1 MVEADEVLDTSGL
14 SCPMP
19 VLKAKKAMDNLAP
32 GKVLKIIAT
41 DKGSKGDIPAWAKNM
56 GFEVLKMSEEGGKF
70 IFYVKKGA
78 GRNGR

>member
-19 VLKAKKAMDNLAP
+19 VLKAKKAMEKLSP

-41 DKGSKGDIPAWAKNM
+41 DRGSVGDIPAWAKNN
-56 GFEVLKMSEEGGKF
+56 GYELIDRGEENGKF
-70 IFYVKKGA
+70 IFYVKKPE
-78 GRNGR
+78 